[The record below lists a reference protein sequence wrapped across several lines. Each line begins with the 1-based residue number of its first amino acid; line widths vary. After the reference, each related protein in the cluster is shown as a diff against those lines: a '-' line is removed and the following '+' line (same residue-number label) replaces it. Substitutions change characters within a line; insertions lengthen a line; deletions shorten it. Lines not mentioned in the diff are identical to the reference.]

1 MAGDLLTF
9 FFRYLLSDCL
19 RTLVW
24 EYMPGSKACH
34 SHMLIGG
41 WVGSALGDPTVPV
54 EDLYGIKGQ
63 HTWCLFLLLNVL
75 SSLVVISTNRLH
87 QKAINIERQQLIGT
101 PPVWARAI
109 WSYFPVCFQQHAIS
123 KWEYHFMFIF
133 WSTVPEIP
141 AVTLKIASICTKIL
155 SVSNFSCNKPVKNQP
170 IGSLG

>member
-87 QKAINIERQQLIGT
+87 QKAINIERQHLIGPPLSEHWQYGAIFLSVINST
-101 PPVWARAI
+101 PYQSESTI
-109 WSYFPVCFQQHAIS
+109 LCSYFGAQFLKSLPSHS
-123 KWEYHFMFIF
+123 K
-133 WSTVPEIP
+133 
-141 AVTLKIASICTKIL
+141 
-155 SVSNFSCNKPVKNQP
+155 
-170 IGSLG
+170 